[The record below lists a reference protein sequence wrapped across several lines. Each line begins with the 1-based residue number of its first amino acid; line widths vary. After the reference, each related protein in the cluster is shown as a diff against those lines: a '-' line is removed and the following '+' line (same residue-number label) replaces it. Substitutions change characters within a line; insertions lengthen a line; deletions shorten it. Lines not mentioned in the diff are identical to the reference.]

1 MFSNKVSL
9 SINKLPLVLVEII
22 ETKKKL
28 KKVLNDFNPDI
39 ALVHN
44 TWFNASPSVF
54 DILREQNVKTIL
66 KLHNFR
72 YYCMQKLFFHNN
84 HIKRNKICSACGQSK
99 SRFRIFNKYF
109 LESYAKSLM
118 VVLYGK
124 RFFNLL
130 QNSNFKIIVLT
141 EFHKKFLSKLNIPS
155 ERVFVIPNLLDT
167 EAKHFQRTISEKQYM
182 VYGVMHIRRERG
194 RRINQDFLRCNFKK
208 YLFENYRQRSSS
220 KIFTKRIRRG
230 VYRIR

>member
-1 MFSNKVSL
+1 MIKLKKLLIIHNKYRVTGGEDIVVEQETKILEKHFIVQTLMFSNKVSL
-9 SINKLPLVLVEII
+9 SINKLPLVLSSRNN

-44 TWFNASPSVF
+44 TWFNASLSVF

-72 YYCMQKLFFHNN
+72 YYCTKTFFHNN

-124 RFFNLL
+124 RFLIYCKIAILKLL
-130 QNSNFKIIVLT
+130 F
-141 EFHKKFLSKLNIPS
+141 
-155 ERVFVIPNLLDT
+155 
-167 EAKHFQRTISEKQYM
+167 
-182 VYGVMHIRRERG
+182 
-194 RRINQDFLRCNFKK
+194 
-208 YLFENYRQRSSS
+208 
-220 KIFTKRIRRG
+220 
-230 VYRIR
+230 